1 MSRIVI
7 LCESIVGHLASIGS
21 PIGKL
26 LRPPLTSDQLKLLE
40 GDLPL
45 VLPLSC
51 LEMYTW
57 HNGTELLQGS
67 TFFPWWVFD
76 QIGESIQRYRTL
88 LTAGQSSWNVDWF
101 PLFSAS
107 DISAIGIQCGK
118 CQESD
123 GSIYCFDY
131 LGESRKEF
139 DSLES
144 MLETILV
151 ACKEGG
157 IFWNVKEAELD
168 IDEKAFARVAA
179 RLNPDCPKWRSMET

>member
-26 LRPPLTSDQLKLLE
+26 LLPLTSDQLKLLE

-67 TFFPWWVFD
+67 TFFPWWIF
-76 QIGESIQRYRTL
+76 ELNWREH
-88 LTAGQSSWNVDWF
+88 
-101 PLFSAS
+101 
-107 DISAIGIQCGK
+107 SAISDTTYCWTIVVERRLVSVVFRQRHK
-118 CQESD
+118 CD
-123 GSIYCFDY
+123 
-131 LGESRKEF
+131 
-139 DSLES
+139 
-144 MLETILV
+144 
-151 ACKEGG
+151 
-157 IFWNVKEAELD
+157 WNSV
-168 IDEKAFARVAA
+168 R
-179 RLNPDCPKWRSMET
+179 